1 MRTPR
6 TFFFNAM
13 KGGVVYVMT
22 EKSGSLKTFLCLSSK
37 QQKAIVLLVTTRYT
51 QKKIAT
57 EISVRP
63 QTISEWKMK
72 DDFKNGMIEYTRHFV
87 SDLSSPAAKTLKK
100 LLNAKSEMVQLQAV
114 QLVFSMAGIGTV
126 DRNPELEAAQI
137 RKANAEARIVEQ
149 KANEIEGVV
158 PDDVGKDNFIEAIDK
173 GTDKIWSEDHAE

>member
-6 TFFFNAM
+6 AFFFNAM

-126 DRNPELEAAQI
+126 DRNPELESAQI
-137 RKANAEARIVEQ
+137 KKANAEADIA
-149 KANEIEGVV
+149 KAKAEELS
-158 PDDVGKDNFIEAIDK
+158 
-173 GTDKIWSEDHAE
+173 GTQESVTIAGDWKKALMKAAKKRGDHDGR